1 MTVINIGMVS
11 VSGETEGAVYLQNAG
26 YINQGST
33 PISNLQLKSGM
44 WLLDAPE
51 QTSVDNSYGIGAG
64 KTIDLIKKGNFI
76 YSIGNGA
83 FTVTDAEQK
92 KTLGK
97 IDGFGTLRQMDI
109 TADGKHAVITG
120 RQDGVYII
128 NIEDPETPKIIATYN
143 AIEQATGIHVSGDY
157 AFVCNRQYGV
167 EVVDISDPSKPTH
180 LANIHSGEVQSCT
193 VYNNILYAGVWGQCG
208 IYMYDMSK
216 LNDSSDL
223 KPIATVTPDG

>member
-1 MTVINIGMVS
+1 MIMKFPSEIYNTVVTYKFTDEEKAAVKKGETLLFVFDIRSDISTPIKITVNVGTVINDEDGSMTMEYFVPVQLSRIYMPVKNNGMVS
-11 VSGETEGAVYLQNAG
+11 VSVETEGVVYLQNAG

-109 TADGKHAVITG
+109 TDDGKHAVITG

-128 NIEDPETPKIIATYN
+128 N
-143 AIEQATGIHVSGDY
+143 
-157 AFVCNRQYGV
+157 
-167 EVVDISDPSKPTH
+167 
-180 LANIHSGEVQSCT
+180 
-193 VYNNILYAGVWGQCG
+193 
-208 IYMYDMSK
+208 
-216 LNDSSDL
+216 
-223 KPIATVTPDG
+223 